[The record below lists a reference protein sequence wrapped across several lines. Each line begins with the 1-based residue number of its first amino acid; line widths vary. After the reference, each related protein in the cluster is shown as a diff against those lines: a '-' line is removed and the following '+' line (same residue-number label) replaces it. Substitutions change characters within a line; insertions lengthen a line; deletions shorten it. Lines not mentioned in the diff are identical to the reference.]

1 MFETVSVFVFESPST
16 SLRAAFFVLMVIGNR
31 QLQVRV
37 SPEPVG
43 VLLFLF

>member
-16 SLRAAFFVLMVIGNR
+16 SLRAAFFVLMVIGC

-37 SPEPVG
+37 GPKPVG